1 MIDFKA
7 EMERFKPI
15 MEIDELEDSIK
26 TYDMEDMIDILK
38 YLSEENAKN

>member
-7 EMERFKPI
+7 EMEIFKPI

>member
-1 MIDFKA
+1 MIDFKD